1 MIIFSFDCAIKNLG
15 FCCIEV
21 NTNWRDDTAELIE
34 KINNFYNFDTNTDA
48 ETGDTFETMHNL
60 IKESDKL
67 VDSVFNI
74 KYMNIFDLA
83 AEGKARETRFAEVV
97 KRLKYI
103 MFCLE
108 QQLPKPDI
116 VLIEYQM
123 NANDKSR
130 GISRYIEEYYLPLGG
145 TDAMITYAMTAYP
158 LNAADIPEDLLSDT
172 KICIVTPSLKNAYQ
186 IDPSTDGE
194 YQTFIEKYN
203 SNYNANKA
211 HAIHNFKYFIK
222 SRGLSHTIMNIPN
235 KLDDIADAFMQ
246 AYAWCKFSNIF

>member
-1 MIIFSFDCAIKNLG
+1 
-15 FCCIEV
+15 
-21 NTNWRDDTAELIE
+21 
-34 KINNFYNFDTNTDA
+34 
-48 ETGDTFETMHNL
+48 MHNL
-60 IKESDKL
+60 LEESNRL
-67 VDSVFNI
+67 IDSVFSI

-83 AEGKARETRFAEVV
+83 AEGKAKETKFVEVV

-108 QQLPKPDI
+108 KQLPKPDI

-145 TDAMITYAMTAYP
+145 TDATVTYAMNAYP
-158 LNAADIPEDLLSDT
+158 LEAADIPEDLVSDT
-172 KICIVTPSLKNAYQ
+172 KICIVMPSLKNAYQ
-186 IDPSTDGE
+186 IDPSQAGE
-194 YQTFIEKYN
+194 YQTYIEKYN

-211 HAIHNFKYFIK
+211 HAIHNFEYFIK
-222 SRGLSHTIMNIPN
+222 SRGLSHTIKNIPN

-246 AYAWCKFSNIF
+246 AYAWCKFTKLF